1 MKTTLAIT
9 ILAGFA
15 ATSALANGHHQHIP
29 KFEDR
34 TKRAYGSINAGVTS
48 LDDTNFNAAPGVNV
62 ETDYD
67 EGYVVTGEVG
77 YNVGKFFFI
86 DNVKLGIE
94 LGYGE
99 NEVDGHSANGVGL
112 AGSDGDLEVGTLMA
126 NMYHEYNTGTRFVP
140 YYGLGVGLARIDADN
155 FRTSGGTAL
164 DDDETAFAYQGN
176 VGVNY
181 MLTSSSDIGARYRY
195 TATEGAELRGEGLG
209 ASSEDFDYENH
220 AFTVNYTHNF

>member
-1 MKTTLAIT
+1 MKTTLAISL
-9 ILAGFA
+9 LAGFA
-15 ATSALANGHHQHIP
+15 ATAAQANDHMP

-34 TKRAYGSINAGVTS
+34 FKRAYGSINAGVTS
-48 LDDTNFNAAPGVNV
+48 VEDTSFNAAPGLNVN
-62 ETDYD
+62 TDYD
-67 EGYVVTGEVG
+67 NGYVVTGEVG

-86 DNVKLGIE
+86 DNVKLGVE

-99 NEVDGHSANGVGL
+99 NEVDGHSAAGANL
-112 AGSDGDLEVGTLMA
+112 SGSDGDLQVGTLMA

-195 TATEGAELRGEGLG
+195 TATEGAEMRGAGLG